1 MFFFFND
8 TATTE
13 IYTLSLHD
21 ALPISRQIGGD
32 AKQHEIDAGE
42 DLRSEP
48 QREDGQNLED
58 HRRERRGDEPSRPR
72 ENAVGE
78 RRTGRGDGP
87 PPPEE
92 GEEAAPPLAV
102 FARRGGEDRE
112 SGG

>member
-58 HRRERRGDEPSRPR
+58 HRRERRGDRSEEHTSEIPSPLPLRCRPFLLKKKKKKQR
-72 ENAVGE
+72 RVSIGVRLIE
-78 RRTGRGDGP
+78 RQH
-87 PPPEE
+87 
-92 GEEAAPPLAV
+92 
-102 FARRGGEDRE
+102 
-112 SGG
+112 